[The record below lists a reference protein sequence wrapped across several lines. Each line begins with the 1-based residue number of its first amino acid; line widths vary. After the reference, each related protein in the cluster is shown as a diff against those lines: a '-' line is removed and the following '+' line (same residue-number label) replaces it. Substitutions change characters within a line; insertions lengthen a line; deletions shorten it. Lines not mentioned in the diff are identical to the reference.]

1 MKRVLCLYRV
11 STKGQVDP
19 KDDIP
24 VQRRE
29 CMAFIERQKD
39 WVYLGERLE
48 KGVSGYKVS
57 VNKRDVLM
65 EIKGMAERHEFE
77 VLLVFMFDRLGRRED
92 ETPFLVE
99 FFIKQ
104 GIEVWSVNE
113 GRQNIESR
121 GDKLM
126 NYLRFWMA
134 GGESEKTS
142 LRVKAAQTQMTED
155 GIWRGGTRPYGYKL
169 VHKGRI
175 GKKNRQLYDLEIDEF
190 EGPIIQE
197 IFTLV
202 TVDGW
207 GTLRTANYLNSKYP
221 NPLKVWTAQTI
232 RSILRNPIYTGRMHM
247 NDVVSEPIESLRLV
261 SDETMAFAQHCV
273 TKRIQS
279 RYPLVRQEENENLP
293 VNARTKVSVYGATM
307 LSGLLYCAHCGHK
320 LVGSYCQENR
330 NGVMRHRPIY
340 RDYYGAV
347 KAKNC
352 IGQTTYSARRIEATV
367 LEIVRSYLQS
377 MKGCIDA
384 AWEERTRQKLRTAS
398 NAKLKAAKEK
408 LHELEKRQ
416 LLLKAEVVKSMQGES
431 AFSKDMLQTMIDE
444 TVAAMATAE
453 EEVRNSENDTANE
466 RAQLKQLKAKYQEI
480 IDWADAFE
488 HLQGDSQKMVLARII
503 ERVTVDRNYNLSI
516 TFYITRE
523 EFEGKVEK
531 MESVSILQADAAPA
545 LEFLPQESKG
555 A

>member
-29 CMAFIERQKD
+29 CMDFIERHKD

-57 VNKRDVLM
+57 VNKRDVLQ
-65 EIKGMAERHEFE
+65 EIRQMAERHEFE

-92 ETPFLVE
+92 ETPFFVE
-99 FFIKQ
+99 WLINH

-113 GRQNIESR
+113 GQQTIANR

-126 NYLRFWMA
+126 NYIRYWMA

-142 LRVKAAQTQMTED
+142 LRVKAAQTQMTAD
-155 GIWRGGTRPYGYKL
+155 GIWRGGNKPYGYKL

-175 GKKNRQLYDLEIDEF
+175 GKKNRQLYDLEIDEI

-197 IFTLV
+197 LFHLV
-202 TVDGW
+202 TVEGY
-207 GTLRTANYLNSKYP
+207 GTLRAANFLNDKYP
-221 NPLKVWTAQTI
+221 NPLKVWTAQTV
-232 RSILRNPIYTGRMHM
+232 RSILKNPVYTGRLHM
-247 NDVVSEPIESLRLV
+247 NDTLSEPIESLRLV

-273 TKRIQS
+273 TKRIPRKYQEI
-279 RYPLVRQEENENLP
+279 RQAENDAMPLG
-293 VNARTKVSVYGATM
+293 AKTKASVYGASM

-320 LVGSYCQENR
+320 LVGTYTQENR
-330 NGVMRHRPIY
+330 NGVMRHRAIY

-352 IGQTTYSARRIEATV
+352 IGQQTYSAKKIEDAV
-367 LEIVRSYLQS
+367 LQIVRQYFQS
-377 MKGCIDA
+377 MKQSVDE
-384 AWEERTRQKLRTAS
+384 AWEERTRQKMRSSST
-398 NAKLKAAKEK
+398 AKLKVAQARVD
-408 LHELEKRQ
+408 ELEKRQ
-416 LLLKAEVVKSMQGES
+416 ELLKQEVFKSLNGQS

-444 TVAAMATAE
+444 AAAATATAKE
-453 EEVRNSENDTANE
+453 QLQACKSDTANE
-466 RAQLKQLKAKYQEI
+466 DLQMKQLKAKYQEI

-488 HLQGDSQKMVLARII
+488 HLRGDNQKMILARII
-503 ERVTVDRNYNLSI
+503 ERITVDRNYNLTI
-516 TFYITRE
+516 TFFITRD
-523 EFEGKVEK
+523 EFEAAMSQNEGLRIE
-531 MESVSILQADAAPA
+531 QALSAPTLSFVA
-545 LEFLPQESKG
+545 S
-555 A
+555 